1 VQAAKGKRQ
10 MIRGKRQC
18 KGCGELGH
26 GETSYKCRLNGTK
39 KRKRKPRTNTT
50 KYGKNGNKKSKKAA
64 ANPPVQ
70 GENVVVQEEN
80 AAVQPLENV
89 AVHSENA
96 TATAV
101 HYENVFVQPPENIA
115 TAKAT
120 ILATIPDRVTRSRL
134 AFVLGEGT
142 SSSPT
147 KQAPKS
153 KKRGVTKKLTPRKLN
168 PN

>member
-1 VQAAKGKRQ
+1 
-10 MIRGKRQC
+10 
-18 KGCGELGH
+18 L
-26 GETSYKCRLNGTK
+26 S
-39 KRKRKPRTNTT
+39 
-50 KYGKNGNKKSKKAA
+50 KKS
-64 ANPPVQ
+64 
-70 GENVVVQEEN
+70 
-80 AAVQPLENV
+80 AAVQPPENV
-89 AVHSENA
+89 VVHSENA

-134 AFVLGEGT
+134 AFLLGEGT